1 MSKKKPK
8 VLSDDDLIKN
18 VEIIKIDSDGI
29 ISTLKKYGQELFIL
43 HDGKAIFL
51 CGTPYY
57 IKLGALDKFMIF
69 EYPHNF
75 NCLTDCLVTLVKK
88 NNYLITA
95 KKILENESY
104 PKPLKMAIALDP
116 TIFL

>member
-29 ISTLKKYGQELFIL
+29 ISALKKYGQELFVL
-43 HDGKAIFL
+43 HDGKEIFL

-57 IKLGALDKFMIF
+57 IKFGALNKFMIF
-69 EYPHNF
+69 KYPHNF
-75 NCLTDCLVTLVKK
+75 NCLYDCLVTFVNKSK
-88 NNYLITA
+88 YLIPA
-95 KKILENESY
+95 KKILEDESY
-104 PKPLKMAIALDP
+104 PKPLRMAIALDS
-116 TIFL
+116 TIYL